1 VRTNEVPIKGEEG
14 VDRLKGKTA
23 IVTGASRG
31 IGAAIARRFAEEGAY
46 VAICDVA
53 YERAMSEADRIKEN
67 GGSAFALNLDV
78 TSENG
83 WRTVAETVMERT
95 GQINILVNN
104 AGINDRG
111 TIVSSSLENWE
122 RTLSVNLTGVYLG
135 MRVIAP
141 ALRSSGGGA
150 IVNTCSI
157 DSYHGASHAAYCA
170 SKWGLR
176 GLTKTAA
183 MEFIDWH
190 IRVNSVSP
198 AVVETELNARQTYL
212 RPMAEMT
219 PMGRN
224 GQDVEIANG
233 VLFLASD
240 EASYVTG
247 QDLPIDGGF
256 TAGAATRFV
265 RRTSLGT

>member
-1 VRTNEVPIKGEEG
+1 MTRGDEG
-14 VDRLKGKTA
+14 VGRLKDKTA

-31 IGAAIARRFAEEGAY
+31 IGAAIARRFAEEGAC
-46 VAICDVA
+46 VAVCDVVH
-53 YERAMSEADRIKEN
+53 ERALSEADAIRDN
-67 GGSAFALNLDV
+67 GGTAFALHLDV
-78 TSENG
+78 ISEDS
-83 WRTVAETVMERT
+83 WKAAVQAVIDRT
-95 GQINILVNN
+95 GQVNILVNN

-122 RTLSVNLTGVYLG
+122 RTLSVNLTGAYLG
-135 MRVIAP
+135 MRVLAP
-141 ALRSSGGGA
+141 VLRSSGGGA

-157 DSYHGASHAAYCA
+157 ASHHGESHAAYCA

-183 MEFIDWH
+183 MEFVDWN

-198 AVVETELNARQTYL
+198 AVVETELNAGQPYL
-212 RPMAEMT
+212 RPMAKMT

-224 GQDVEIANG
+224 GQDYEIANG

-240 EASYVTG
+240 EASYITG

-256 TAGAATRFV
+256 TAGAATLFA
-265 RRTSLGT
+265 RRMPSDL